1 MTKVLIVGGGHAG
14 ANTAFALRKDGFD
27 GEIIIISDEGYLPY
41 HRPPLSKDF
50 LKQNLAIEKM
60 SFKSA
65 DFYEEQKISINLDTQ
80 INSIDL
86 TSNHAI
92 TEDASFNFDYLVF
105 ATGASPRLLPM
116 ENADSKNLFYL
127 RQITDVLSMHKQITP
142 HKEIVLIG
150 GGYIGLEV
158 ASAMIELG
166 LKVTILEAE
175 ERILQRVTSP
185 EVSQFYNDYHSKKGV
200 RIICNAKVTNLNPEN
215 QMINSV
221 SLESG
226 ESLAADIVLVGI
238 GAIPNTQLAA
248 SIGLECDNGIKTDQ
262 YCRTSIP
269 NILAVGDCTSS
280 FNSLYNKEFRLE
292 SVPNALAQSKVAS
305 SSILGNELFNNEM
318 PWFWSDQYDLKL
330 QMAGL
335 SSGYDECHII
345 GDTDSAE
352 FIACYG
358 KEGYLIALDSV
369 NQSRQFMLFK
379 KALGNG
385 FKLEM
390 SLIKDKNFQPE
401 SIFSGSN

>member
-1 MTKVLIVGGGHAG
+1 MSKVLIIGGGHAG
-14 ANTAFALRKDGFD
+14 ANTAYALRKDGFD
-27 GEIIIISDEGYLPY
+27 GEITIISDEGYLPY

-50 LKQNLAIEKM
+50 LKQNVAIEKL
-60 SFKSA
+60 SFKSSN
-65 DFYEEQKISINLDTQ
+65 FYEEQNISINLNTR
-80 INSIDL
+80 INAIDL
-86 TSNHAI
+86 ELSHAKAK
-92 TEDASFNFDYLVF
+92 DNLFDFDYLVF

-116 ENADSKNLFYL
+116 ENADAKNLFYL
-127 RQITDVLSMHKQITP
+127 RKITDVLSIHESIGSAKN
-142 HKEIVLIG
+142 IVLIG

-166 LKVTILEAE
+166 LNVTILEAE

-185 EVSQFYNDYHSKKGV
+185 EVSKFYNDFHSKKGV
-200 RIICNAKVTNLNPEN
+200 EIICNAKIASLNAEN
-215 QMINSV
+215 KMINAV
-221 SLESG
+221 LLESG
-226 ESLAADIVLVGI
+226 ESIAADIVLAGI
-238 GAIPNTQLAA
+238 GAIPNTQLAD
-248 SIGLECDNGIKTDQ
+248 SIGLDCSNGIKTDQ

-280 FNSLYNKEFRLE
+280 FNALFNQELRLE

-305 SSILGNELFNNEM
+305 SSIVGNELFNNEM

-345 GDTDSAE
+345 GDIDSAE

-358 KEGYLIALDSV
+358 KNGYLIAVDSV
-369 NQSRQFMLFK
+369 NQSKQFMLFK

-385 FKLEM
+385 FQLEM

>member
-1 MTKVLIVGGGHAG
+1 MTKVLIIGGGHAG

-27 GEIIIISDEGYLPY
+27 GEITIISNEGYLPY

-50 LKQNLAIEKM
+50 LKQNIAIEKLG
-60 SFKSA
+60 FKST
-65 DFYEEQKISINLDTQ
+65 DFYEEQKISVNLDTHIDS
-80 INSIDL
+80 INL
-86 TSNHAI
+86 ESNLAI
-92 TEDASFNFDYLVF
+92 TKDSSFNFDYLVF

-127 RQITDVLSMHKQITP
+127 RQIADVLSMHQQISAD
-142 HKEIVLIG
+142 KEMILIG

-185 EVSQFYNDYHSKKGV
+185 EVSKFYNDFHSKKGV
-200 RIICNAKVTNLNPEN
+200 RIICNAKVTNLNAEK
-215 QMINSV
+215 QMITSV
-221 SLESG
+221 SLDSG

-238 GAIPNTQLAA
+238 GAIPNTQLAD
-248 SIGLECDNGIKTDQ
+248 SIGLECSNGIKTDQ

-269 NILAVGDCTSS
+269 NILALGDCASS
-280 FNSLYNKEFRLE
+280 FNTLFNYELRLE
-292 SVPNALAQSKVAS
+292 SVPNALAQSKVVS
-305 SSILGNELFNNEM
+305 SSIVGNELFNNEM

-345 GDTDSAE
+345 GDIDAAE

-358 KEGYLIALDSV
+358 KDGYLIAVDSV
-369 NQSRQFMLFK
+369 NQSKQFMLFK
-379 KALGNG
+379 RALTNG
-385 FKLEM
+385 FRLEM
-390 SLIKDKNFQPE
+390 NLLKDQNFQPE

>member
-65 DFYEEQKISINLDTQ
+65 DFYEDQKISISLDTQ

-127 RQITDVLSMHKQITP
+127 RQITDVLSMQKQITP

-200 RIICNAKVTNLNPEN
+200 RIICNAKVTNLNTEN

>member
-1 MTKVLIVGGGHAG
+1 MSKVLVVGGGHAG
-14 ANTAFALRKDGFD
+14 ANTAFALRKDGFE
-27 GEIIIISDEGYLPY
+27 GEITIISDESYLPY

-50 LKQNLAIEKM
+50 LKQNIAIEKL

-65 DFYEEQKISINLDTQ
+65 DFYKEQKININLNTRIDA
-80 INSIDL
+80 IDL
-86 TSNHAI
+86 ESNLVK
-92 TEDASFNFDYLVF
+92 TKDASFEFNYLVF
-105 ATGASPRLLPM
+105 ATGASPRLLQM

-127 RQITDVLSMHKQITP
+127 RQISDVLSLHKQITAA
-142 HKEIVLIG
+142 KEIILIG

-175 ERILQRVTSP
+175 ERILKRVTSP
-185 EVSQFYNDYHSKKGV
+185 EVSKFYHDFHSNKGV
-200 RIICNAKVTNLNPEN
+200 EVICNAKVNNLNAEN
-215 QMINSV
+215 QMIHSV

-238 GAIPNTQLAA
+238 GAIPNTQLAD
-248 SIGLECDNGIKTDQ
+248 SMGIECSNGIRTDQ

-269 NILAVGDCTSS
+269 NILAVGDCASS
-280 FNSLYNKEFRLE
+280 FNALFNQEFRLE

-305 SSILGNELFNNEM
+305 SSIIGNELFNNEL

-345 GDTDSAE
+345 GDINSAE

-358 KEGYLIALDSV
+358 KDGHLIAVDSV
-369 NQSRQFMLFK
+369 NQSKQFMLFK

-385 FKLEM
+385 FQLEM

>member
-1 MTKVLIVGGGHAG
+1 MSKVLVVGGGHAG
-14 ANTAFALRKDGFD
+14 ANTAFALRKDGFE
-27 GEIIIISDEGYLPY
+27 GEITIISDESYLPY

-50 LKQNLAIEKM
+50 LKQNIAIEKL

-65 DFYEEQKISINLDTQ
+65 DFYKEQKININLNTRIDA
-80 INSIDL
+80 IDL
-86 TSNHAI
+86 ESNLVK
-92 TEDASFNFDYLVF
+92 TKDASFEFNYLVF
-105 ATGASPRLLPM
+105 ATGASPRILQM

-127 RQITDVLSMHKQITP
+127 RQISDVLSLHKQITAA
-142 HKEIVLIG
+142 KEIILIG

-158 ASAMIELG
+158 ASAMIEVG

-175 ERILQRVTSP
+175 ERILKRVTSP
-185 EVSQFYNDYHSKKGV
+185 EVSKFYNDFHSNKGV
-200 RIICNAKVTNLNPEN
+200 EVICNAKVNNLNAEN
-215 QMINSV
+215 QMIHSV

-238 GAIPNTQLAA
+238 GAIPNTQLAD
-248 SIGLECDNGIKTDQ
+248 SMGIECSNGIRTDQ

-269 NILAVGDCTSS
+269 NILAVGDCASS
-280 FNSLYNKEFRLE
+280 FNALFNQEFRLE

-305 SSILGNELFNNEM
+305 SSIIGNELFNNEL

-345 GDTDSAE
+345 GDINSAE

-358 KEGYLIALDSV
+358 KDGHLVAVDSV
-369 NQSRQFMLFK
+369 NQSKQFMLFK

-385 FKLEM
+385 FQLEM
-390 SLIKDKNFQPE
+390 NLIKDKNFQPE

>member
-1 MTKVLIVGGGHAG
+1 MSKVLVVGGGHAG
-14 ANTAFALRKDGFD
+14 ANTAYALRKDGFE
-27 GEIIIISDEGYLPY
+27 GENTSISDESYLPY

-50 LKQNLAIEKM
+50 LKQNIAIEKL

-65 DFYEEQKISINLDTQ
+65 DFYKEQKININLNTRIDA
-80 INSIDL
+80 IDL
-86 TSNHAI
+86 ESNLVK
-92 TEDASFNFDYLVF
+92 TNDASFEFNYLVF
-105 ATGASPRLLPM
+105 ATGASPRLLQM

-127 RQITDVLSMHKQITP
+127 RQISDVLSLHKQITAA
-142 HKEIVLIG
+142 KEIILIG

-175 ERILQRVTSP
+175 ERILKRVTSP
-185 EVSQFYNDYHSKKGV
+185 EVSKFYNDFHSNKGV
-200 RIICNAKVTNLNPEN
+200 EVICNAKVNNLNAEN
-215 QMINSV
+215 QMIHSV

-238 GAIPNTQLAA
+238 GAIPNTQLAD
-248 SIGLECDNGIKTDQ
+248 SMGIECSNGIRTDQ

-269 NILAVGDCTSS
+269 NILAVGDCASS
-280 FNSLYNKEFRLE
+280 FNALFNQEFRLE

-305 SSILGNELFNNEM
+305 SSIIGNELFNNEL

-345 GDTDSAE
+345 GDINSAE

-358 KEGYLIALDSV
+358 KDGHLIAVDSV
-369 NQSRQFMLFK
+369 NQSKQFMLFK

-385 FKLEM
+385 FQLEM
-390 SLIKDKNFQPE
+390 NLIKDKNFQPE

>member
-1 MTKVLIVGGGHAG
+1 MSKVLVVGGGHAG
-14 ANTAFALRKDGFD
+14 ANTAFALRKDGFE
-27 GEIIIISDEGYLPY
+27 GEITIISDESYLPY

-50 LKQNLAIEKM
+50 LKQNIAIEKL

-65 DFYEEQKISINLDTQ
+65 DFYKEQKININLNTRIDA
-80 INSIDL
+80 IDL
-86 TSNHAI
+86 ESNLVK
-92 TEDASFNFDYLVF
+92 TKDASFEFNYLVF
-105 ATGASPRLLPM
+105 ATGASPRILQM

-127 RQITDVLSMHKQITP
+127 RQISDVLSLHKQITAA
-142 HKEIVLIG
+142 KEIILIG

-175 ERILQRVTSP
+175 ERILKRVTSP
-185 EVSQFYNDYHSKKGV
+185 EVSKFYNDFHSNKGV
-200 RIICNAKVTNLNPEN
+200 EVICNAKVNNLNAEN
-215 QMINSV
+215 QMIHSV

-238 GAIPNTQLAA
+238 GAIPNTQLAD
-248 SIGLECDNGIKTDQ
+248 SMGMECSNGIRTDQ

-269 NILAVGDCTSS
+269 NILAVGDCASS
-280 FNSLYNKEFRLE
+280 FNALFNQEFRLE

-305 SSILGNELFNNEM
+305 SSIIGNELFNNEL

-345 GDTDSAE
+345 GDINSAE

-358 KEGYLIALDSV
+358 KDGHLIAVDSV
-369 NQSRQFMLFK
+369 NQSKQFMLFK

-385 FKLEM
+385 FQLEM

>member
-1 MTKVLIVGGGHAG
+1 MSKVLVVGGGHAG
-14 ANTAFALRKDGFD
+14 ANTAFALRKDGFE
-27 GEIIIISDEGYLPY
+27 GEITIISDESYLPY

-50 LKQNLAIEKM
+50 LKQNIAIEKL

-65 DFYEEQKISINLDTQ
+65 DFYKEQKINITLNTRIDA
-80 INSIDL
+80 IDL
-86 TSNHAI
+86 ESNLVK
-92 TEDASFNFDYLVF
+92 TKDASFEFNYLVF
-105 ATGASPRLLPM
+105 ATGASPRILQM

-127 RQITDVLSMHKQITP
+127 RQISDVLSLHKQITAA
-142 HKEIVLIG
+142 KEIILIG

-175 ERILQRVTSP
+175 ERILKRVTSP
-185 EVSQFYNDYHSKKGV
+185 EVSKFYNDFHSNKGV
-200 RIICNAKVTNLNPEN
+200 EVICNAKVNNLNAEN
-215 QMINSV
+215 QMIHSV

-238 GAIPNTQLAA
+238 GAIPNTQLAD
-248 SIGLECDNGIKTDQ
+248 SMGIECSNGIRTDQ

-269 NILAVGDCTSS
+269 NILAVGDCASS
-280 FNSLYNKEFRLE
+280 FNALFNQEFRLE

-305 SSILGNELFNNEM
+305 SSIIGNELFNNEL

-345 GDTDSAE
+345 GDINSAE

-358 KEGYLIALDSV
+358 KDGHLIAVDSV
-369 NQSRQFMLFK
+369 NQSKQFMLFK

-385 FKLEM
+385 FQLEM
-390 SLIKDKNFQPE
+390 NLIKDKNFQPE

>member
-1 MTKVLIVGGGHAG
+1 MSKVLVVGGGHAG
-14 ANTAFALRKDGFD
+14 ANTAFALRKDGFE
-27 GEIIIISDEGYLPY
+27 GEITIISDESYLPY

-50 LKQNLAIEKM
+50 LKQNIAIEKL

-65 DFYEEQKISINLDTQ
+65 DFYKEQKININLNTRIDA
-80 INSIDL
+80 IDL
-86 TSNHAI
+86 ESNLVK
-92 TEDASFNFDYLVF
+92 TKDASFEFNYLVF
-105 ATGASPRLLPM
+105 ATGASPRILQM

-127 RQITDVLSMHKQITP
+127 RQISDVLSLHKQITAA
-142 HKEIVLIG
+142 KEIILIG

-175 ERILQRVTSP
+175 ERILKRVTSP
-185 EVSQFYNDYHSKKGV
+185 EVSKFYNDFHSNKGV
-200 RIICNAKVTNLNPEN
+200 EVICNAKVNNLNAEN
-215 QMINSV
+215 QMIHSV

-226 ESLAADIVLVGI
+226 ERLAADIVLVGI
-238 GAIPNTQLAA
+238 GAIPNTQLAD
-248 SIGLECDNGIKTDQ
+248 SMGIECSNGIRTDQ

-269 NILAVGDCTSS
+269 NILAVGDCASS
-280 FNSLYNKEFRLE
+280 FNALFNQEFRLE

-305 SSILGNELFNNEM
+305 SSIIGNELFNNEL

-345 GDTDSAE
+345 GDINSAE

-358 KEGYLIALDSV
+358 KDGHLVAVDSV
-369 NQSRQFMLFK
+369 NQSKQFMLFK

-385 FKLEM
+385 FQLEM
-390 SLIKDKNFQPE
+390 NLIKDKNFQPE

>member
-1 MTKVLIVGGGHAG
+1 MTKVLIIGGGHAG

-27 GEIIIISDEGYLPY
+27 GEITIISDEDYLPY

-50 LKQNLAIEKM
+50 LKQNIAIEKLG
-60 SFKSA
+60 FKSA
-65 DFYEEQKISINLDTQ
+65 DFYEEQKILINLDTH
-80 INSIDL
+80 IDSIDL
-86 TSNHAI
+86 ESNLAV
-92 TEDASFNFDYLVF
+92 TKNTSFNFDYLVF

-116 ENADSKNLFYL
+116 ENADAKNLFYL
-127 RQITDVLSMHKQITP
+127 RQITDVLSMHQQISAD
-142 HKEIVLIG
+142 KEMILIG

-185 EVSQFYNDYHSKKGV
+185 EVSKFYNDFHSKKGV
-200 RIICNAKVTNLNPEN
+200 KIICNAKVTNLNAEN

-238 GAIPNTQLAA
+238 GAIPNTQLAD
-248 SIGLECDNGIKTDQ
+248 SIGLECSNGIKTDQ

-269 NILAVGDCTSS
+269 NILALGDCAFSLNTL
-280 FNSLYNKEFRLE
+280 FNYEFRLE
-292 SVPNALAQSKVAS
+292 SVPNALAQSKVVS
-305 SSILGNELFNNEM
+305 SSIVGNELFNNEM

-345 GDTDSAE
+345 GDIDAAE

-358 KEGYLIALDSV
+358 KDGYLIAVDSV
-369 NQSRQFMLFK
+369 NKSKQFMLFK
-379 KALGNG
+379 RALANG
-385 FKLEM
+385 FRLEM
-390 SLIKDKNFQPE
+390 SLLKDENFQPE

>member
-127 RQITDVLSMHKQITP
+127 RQITDVLSMHQQITP

-185 EVSQFYNDYHSKKGV
+185 EVSQFYNDFHSKKGV
-200 RIICNAKVTNLNPEN
+200 RIICNAKVTNLNAEN

-226 ESLAADIVLVGI
+226 ETLAADIVLVGI

-335 SSGYDECHII
+335 SSGYDECYII

-358 KEGYLIALDSV
+358 KDGHLIAVDSV
-369 NQSRQFMLFK
+369 NQPRQFMLFK

>member
-1 MTKVLIVGGGHAG
+1 MTKVLIIGGGHAG

-27 GEIIIISDEGYLPY
+27 GEITIISDEDYLPY

-50 LKQNLAIEKM
+50 LKQNIAIEKLG
-60 SFKSA
+60 FKSA
-65 DFYEEQKISINLDTQ
+65 DFYEEQKILINLDTH
-80 INSIDL
+80 IDSIDL
-86 TSNHAI
+86 ESNLAV
-92 TEDASFNFDYLVF
+92 TKDTSFNFDYLVF

-127 RQITDVLSMHKQITP
+127 RQIADVFSMHQQISAD
-142 HKEIVLIG
+142 KEMILIG

-185 EVSQFYNDYHSKKGV
+185 EVSKFYNDFHSKKGV
-200 RIICNAKVTNLNPEN
+200 RIICNAKVTNLNAEK
-215 QMINSV
+215 QMIKSV
-221 SLESG
+221 SLDSG

-238 GAIPNTQLAA
+238 GAIPNTQLAD
-248 SIGLECDNGIKTDQ
+248 SIGLECSNGIKTDQ

-269 NILAVGDCTSS
+269 NILALGDCAFSLNTL
-280 FNSLYNKEFRLE
+280 FNYEFRLE
-292 SVPNALAQSKVAS
+292 SVPNALAQSKVVS
-305 SSILGNELFNNEM
+305 SSIVGNELFNNQM

-345 GDTDSAE
+345 GDIDAAE

-358 KEGYLIALDSV
+358 KDGYLIAVDSV
-369 NQSRQFMLFK
+369 NKSKQFMLFK
-379 KALGNG
+379 RALANG
-385 FKLEM
+385 FRLEM
-390 SLIKDKNFQPE
+390 SLLKDENFQPE

>member
-50 LKQNLAIEKM
+50 LKQNLAVEKM

-127 RQITDVLSMHKQITP
+127 RQITDVLSMHQQITP

-185 EVSQFYNDYHSKKGV
+185 VVSQFYNDYHSKKGV
-200 RIICNAKVTNLNPEN
+200 RIICNAKVTNLNAEN

>member
-1 MTKVLIVGGGHAG
+1 MSKVLVVGGGHAG
-14 ANTAFALRKDGFD
+14 ANTAFALRKDGFE
-27 GEIIIISDEGYLPY
+27 GEITIISDESYLPY

-50 LKQNLAIEKM
+50 LKQNIAIEKLN
-60 SFKSA
+60 FKSA
-65 DFYEEQKISINLDTQ
+65 DFYKEQKININLNTRIDA
-80 INSIDL
+80 IDL
-86 TSNHAI
+86 ESNLVK
-92 TEDASFNFDYLVF
+92 TNDASFEFNYLVF
-105 ATGASPRLLPM
+105 ATGASPRLLQM

-127 RQITDVLSMHKQITP
+127 RQISDVLSLHKQITAA
-142 HKEIVLIG
+142 KEIILIG

-175 ERILQRVTSP
+175 ERILKRVTSP
-185 EVSQFYNDYHSKKGV
+185 EVSKFYNDFHSNKGV
-200 RIICNAKVTNLNPEN
+200 EVICNAKVNNLNAEN
-215 QMINSV
+215 QMIHSV

-238 GAIPNTQLAA
+238 GAIPNTQLAD
-248 SIGLECDNGIKTDQ
+248 SMGIECSNGIRTDQ

-269 NILAVGDCTSS
+269 NILAVGDCASS
-280 FNSLYNKEFRLE
+280 FNALFNQEFRLE

-305 SSILGNELFNNEM
+305 SSIIGNELFNNEL

-345 GDTDSAE
+345 GDINSAE

-358 KEGYLIALDSV
+358 KDGHLIAVDSV
-369 NQSRQFMLFK
+369 NQSKQFMLFK

-385 FKLEM
+385 FQLEM
-390 SLIKDKNFQPE
+390 NLIKDKNFQPE

>member
-1 MTKVLIVGGGHAG
+1 MTKVLIIGGGHAG

-27 GEIIIISDEGYLPY
+27 GEIRIISDEDYLPY

-50 LKQNLAIEKM
+50 LKQNIAMEKLG
-60 SFKSA
+60 FKSA
-65 DFYEEQKISINLDTQ
+65 DFYEEQKILINLDTH
-80 INSIDL
+80 IDSIDL
-86 TSNHAI
+86 ESNLAV
-92 TEDASFNFDYLVF
+92 TKNTSFNFDYLVF

-116 ENADSKNLFYL
+116 ENADAKNLFYL
-127 RQITDVLSMHKQITP
+127 RQITDVLSMHQQISAD
-142 HKEIVLIG
+142 KEMILIG

-185 EVSQFYNDYHSKKGV
+185 EVSKFYNDFHSKKGV
-200 RIICNAKVTNLNPEN
+200 KIICNAKVTNLNAEK

-238 GAIPNTQLAA
+238 GAIPNTQLAD
-248 SIGLECDNGIKTDQ
+248 SIGLECSNGIKTDQ

-269 NILAVGDCTSS
+269 NILALGDCAFSLNTL
-280 FNSLYNKEFRLE
+280 FNYEFRLE
-292 SVPNALAQSKVAS
+292 SVPNALAQSKVVS
-305 SSILGNELFNNEM
+305 SSIVGNELFNNEM

-345 GDTDSAE
+345 GDIDAAE

-358 KEGYLIALDSV
+358 KDGYLIAVDSV
-369 NQSRQFMLFK
+369 NKSKQFMLFK
-379 KALGNG
+379 RALANG
-385 FKLEM
+385 FRLEM
-390 SLIKDKNFQPE
+390 SLLKDENFQPE

>member
-92 TEDASFNFDYLVF
+92 TEDASFNYDYLVF

-185 EVSQFYNDYHSKKGV
+185 EVSQFFNDYHSKKGV
-200 RIICNAKVTNLNPEN
+200 RIICNAKVTNLNAEN

-226 ESLAADIVLVGI
+226 ETLAADIVLVGI

-369 NQSRQFMLFK
+369 NQSKQFMLFK

>member
-1 MTKVLIVGGGHAG
+1 MSKVLVVGGGHAG
-14 ANTAFALRKDGFD
+14 ANTAFALRKDGFE
-27 GEIIIISDEGYLPY
+27 GEITIISDESYLPY

-50 LKQNLAIEKM
+50 LKQNIAIEKL

-65 DFYEEQKISINLDTQ
+65 DFYKEQKININLNTRIDA
-80 INSIDL
+80 IDL
-86 TSNHAI
+86 ESNLVK
-92 TEDASFNFDYLVF
+92 TKDASFEFNYLVF
-105 ATGASPRLLPM
+105 ATGASPRLLQM

-127 RQITDVLSMHKQITP
+127 RQISDVLSLHKQITAA
-142 HKEIVLIG
+142 KEIILIG

-175 ERILQRVTSP
+175 ERILKRVTSP
-185 EVSQFYNDYHSKKGV
+185 EVSKFYNDFHSNKGV
-200 RIICNAKVTNLNPEN
+200 EVICNAKVNNLNAEN
-215 QMINSV
+215 QMIHSV

-238 GAIPNTQLAA
+238 GAIPNTQLAD
-248 SIGLECDNGIKTDQ
+248 SMGIECSNGIRTDQ

-269 NILAVGDCTSS
+269 NILAVGDCASS
-280 FNSLYNKEFRLE
+280 FNALFNQEFRLE

-305 SSILGNELFNNEM
+305 SSIIGNELFNNEL

-345 GDTDSAE
+345 GDINSAE

-358 KEGYLIALDSV
+358 KDGHLIAVDSV
-369 NQSRQFMLFK
+369 NQSKQFMLFK
-379 KALGNG
+379 KALGIG
-385 FKLEM
+385 FQLEM

>member
-1 MTKVLIVGGGHAG
+1 MSKVLIVGGGHAG

-27 GEIIIISDEGYLPY
+27 GDITIISDESYLPY

-50 LKQNLAIEKM
+50 LKQNIAIEKL
-60 SFKSA
+60 SFKSSN
-65 DFYEEQKISINLDTQ
+65 FYEEQKILINLDTH
-80 INSIDL
+80 IDSIDL
-86 TSNHAI
+86 ESNLAV
-92 TEDASFNFDYLVF
+92 TKDTSFNFDYLVF

-127 RQITDVLSMHKQITP
+127 RQIADVLSMHQQISAD
-142 HKEIVLIG
+142 KEMILIG

-185 EVSQFYNDYHSKKGV
+185 EVSKFYNDFHSKKGV
-200 RIICNAKVTNLNPEN
+200 RIICNAKVTNLNAEN

-238 GAIPNTQLAA
+238 GAIPNTQLAD
-248 SIGLECDNGIKTDQ
+248 SIGLECSNGIKTDQ

-269 NILAVGDCTSS
+269 NILALGDCTSS
-280 FNSLYNKEFRLE
+280 FNTLFNREFRLE

-305 SSILGNELFNNEM
+305 SSIVGNDLFNSEM

-345 GDTDSAE
+345 GDIDSAE
-352 FIACYG
+352 FVACYG
-358 KEGYLIALDSV
+358 KEGHLIAVDSV
-369 NQSRQFMLFK
+369 NQSKQFMLFK

>member
-1 MTKVLIVGGGHAG
+1 MSKVLILGGGHAG

-27 GEIIIISDEGYLPY
+27 GDITIISDEGYLPY

-50 LKQNLAIEKM
+50 LKQNVAIEKL
-60 SFKSA
+60 SFKSSN
-65 DFYEEQKISINLDTQ
+65 FYEEQNISINLNTRIDA
-80 INSIDL
+80 IDL
-86 TSNHAI
+86 ESNHAL
-92 TEDASFNFDYLVF
+92 TKDASFDFDYLVF

-116 ENADSKNLFYL
+116 KNADAKNLFYL
-127 RQITDVLSMHKQITP
+127 RKITDVLSIQKSISSS
-142 HKEIVLIG
+142 KNIVLIG

-166 LKVTILEAE
+166 LNVIILEAE

-185 EVSQFYNDYHSKKGV
+185 DVSKFYNDFHTKKGV
-200 RIICNAKVTNLNPEN
+200 EIICNARVSGLNAEN
-215 QMINSV
+215 KMINEV

-226 ESLAADIVLVGI
+226 ESIAADMVLVGI
-238 GAIPNTQLAA
+238 GAIPNTQLAD
-248 SIGLECDNGIKTDQ
+248 SIGIECANGIKTDR

-269 NILAVGDCTSS
+269 NILAVGDCNSS
-280 FNSLYNKEFRLE
+280 FNALFNKEFRLE

-305 SSILGNELFNNEM
+305 SSIVGNDLLNNEM

-335 SSGYDECHII
+335 SSDYDECHII
-345 GDTDSAE
+345 GDIDSAE

-358 KEGYLIALDSV
+358 KDGHLIAVDSI
-369 NQSRQFMLFK
+369 NKPKQFMLFK
-379 KALGNG
+379 RALGNG
-385 FKLEM
+385 FQLEM

>member
-1 MTKVLIVGGGHAG
+1 MTKVLIIGGGHAG
-14 ANTAFALRKDGFD
+14 ANTAFALRKDGFG
-27 GEIIIISDEGYLPY
+27 GEITIISDEDYLPY

-50 LKQNLAIEKM
+50 LKQNIAIEKLG
-60 SFKSA
+60 FKSA
-65 DFYEEQKISINLDTQ
+65 DFYEEQKILINLDTH
-80 INSIDL
+80 IDSIDL
-86 TSNHAI
+86 ESNLAV
-92 TEDASFNFDYLVF
+92 TKDTSFNFDYLVF

-127 RQITDVLSMHKQITP
+127 RQIADVLSMHQQISAE
-142 HKEIVLIG
+142 KEMILIG

-200 RIICNAKVTNLNPEN
+200 RIICNAKVTNLNAEN

-226 ESLAADIVLVGI
+226 ETLAADIVLVGI

-358 KEGYLIALDSV
+358 KEGYLIAVDSV

>member
-1 MTKVLIVGGGHAG
+1 MTKVLIIGGGHAG

-27 GEIIIISDEGYLPY
+27 GEITIISNEGYLPY

-50 LKQNLAIEKM
+50 LKQNIAIEKLG
-60 SFKSA
+60 FKSA
-65 DFYEEQKISINLDTQ
+65 DFYEEQKISVNLDTHIDS
-80 INSIDL
+80 INL
-86 TSNHAI
+86 ESNLAI
-92 TEDASFNFDYLVF
+92 TKDTSFNFDYLVF

-127 RQITDVLSMHKQITP
+127 RQIADVLSMHQQISAD
-142 HKEIVLIG
+142 KEMILIG

-185 EVSQFYNDYHSKKGV
+185 EVSKFYDDFHSKKGV
-200 RIICNAKVTNLNPEN
+200 RIICNAKVNNLNAEN
-215 QMINSV
+215 QIINSV

-238 GAIPNTQLAA
+238 GAIPNTQLAD
-248 SIGLECDNGIKTDQ
+248 SIGLECSNGIKTDQ

-269 NILAVGDCTSS
+269 NILAVGDCTFS
-280 FNSLYNKEFRLE
+280 FNALFNKELRLE

-305 SSILGNELFNNEM
+305 SSIVGNELFNNEM

-335 SSGYDECHII
+335 SNGYDECHII
-345 GDTDSAE
+345 GDIDSAE

-358 KEGYLIALDSV
+358 KNGNLIAVDSV
-369 NQSRQFMLFK
+369 NQSKQFMLFK

-385 FKLEM
+385 FQLEM

>member
-1 MTKVLIVGGGHAG
+1 MSKVLVVGGGHAG
-14 ANTAFALRKDGFD
+14 ANTAFALRKDGFE
-27 GEIIIISDEGYLPY
+27 GEITIISDESYLPY

-50 LKQNLAIEKM
+50 LKQNIAIEKL

-65 DFYEEQKISINLDTQ
+65 DFYKEQKININLNTRIDA
-80 INSIDL
+80 IDL
-86 TSNHAI
+86 ESNLAK
-92 TEDASFNFDYLVF
+92 TKDASFEFNYLVF
-105 ATGASPRLLPM
+105 ATGASPRILQM

-127 RQITDVLSMHKQITP
+127 RQISDVLSLHKQITAA
-142 HKEIVLIG
+142 KEIILIG

-175 ERILQRVTSP
+175 ERILKRVTSP
-185 EVSQFYNDYHSKKGV
+185 EVSKFYNDFHSNKGV
-200 RIICNAKVTNLNPEN
+200 EVICNAKVNNLNAEN
-215 QMINSV
+215 QMIHSV

-238 GAIPNTQLAA
+238 GAIPNTQLAD
-248 SIGLECDNGIKTDQ
+248 SMGMECSNGIRTDQ

-269 NILAVGDCTSS
+269 NILAVGDCASS
-280 FNSLYNKEFRLE
+280 FNALFNQEFRLE

-305 SSILGNELFNNEM
+305 SSIIGNELFNNEL

-345 GDTDSAE
+345 GDINSAE

-358 KEGYLIALDSV
+358 KDGHLIAVDSV
-369 NQSRQFMLFK
+369 NQSKQFMLFK

-385 FKLEM
+385 FQLEM
-390 SLIKDKNFQPE
+390 NLIKDKNFQPE

>member
-105 ATGASPRLLPM
+105 ATGAAPRLLPM

-200 RIICNAKVTNLNPEN
+200 RIICNAKVTNLNAEN

-226 ESLAADIVLVGI
+226 ETLAADIVLVGI